1 MDLAPWSDD
10 RNQES
15 RIGIMKNKEK
25 YSLDKLRISVTH
37 AIVGIT
43 DIKIYHGINCVYHKS
58 YSVEEFTLRWITDFM
73 KWLEEEC
80 VLKIL
85 TDKEKAYLSA
95 VIKPFREEVE
105 SIKKID
111 IEEDEQLQLQIPNG
125 LVIMDFPLFKKG
137 AMYRGMEEGRE
148 YTLEELGL

>member
-1 MDLAPWSDD
+1 
-10 RNQES
+10 
-15 RIGIMKNKEK
+15 MKNKEK
-25 YSLDKLRISVTH
+25 YDIRYMTFNVSQNQNGTIKSIDIYYDVRRIEKIKFLSETRATQAMN
-37 AIVGIT
+37 AIG
-43 DIKIYHGINCVYHKS
+43 N
-58 YSVEEFTLRWITDFM
+58 
-73 KWLEEEC
+73 WLEEEY
-80 VLKIL
+80 KPAIL
-85 TDKEKAYLSA
+85 TDKEEAYLSA

-111 IEEDEQLQLQIPNG
+111 IEKDEQQLQLQIPNG

>member
-1 MDLAPWSDD
+1 
-10 RNQES
+10 
-15 RIGIMKNKEK
+15 MKNKEK
-25 YSLDKLRISVTH
+25 YDIRYLTFNVSQNQNGIVKSIDIYYDVKRIK
-37 AIVGIT
+37 
-43 DIKIYHGINCVYHKS
+43 KINFLSETSATQAMNVIG
-58 YSVEEFTLRWITDFM
+58 E
-73 KWLEEEC
+73 WLEEEY
-80 VLKIL
+80 KPATL
-85 TDKEKAYLSA
+85 TDKEEAYLSA

-111 IEEDEQLQLQIPNG
+111 IEKDEQQLQLQISNA